1 MIKRILLIISILLIL
16 SCGKSESISEID
28 GTWSLYNQKYIL
40 SDNVQNLKSDGEMY
54 FSGSTPRLKDNGE
67 YLFGSIK
74 QTITV
79 IPDKNYSLY
88 ISGILSSSKIWID
101 NSCLGEYGEIGYSLN
116 ESTPSIKRS
125 IINFIP
131 EKETIDIVIEFSN
144 FHFKSKFLFKWIVY
158 GESRDII
165 DLYIKNQSKD
175 YFTTGLLIICSIL
188 FLLMFIIN
196 IKNKYNLYFA
206 LFTLSYGIR
215 SYLMKNT
222 TIQGILPWFT
232 WTMEYQLNKASE
244 IWALTFIILFLE
256 ALYPKEFRSLFIKI
270 FTIIAFLSSFLAFIP
285 LEYFNRYNILTLM
298 HIEILI
304 SGVYIISRLI
314 RSVRNSRQLSVAAL
328 ISMAL
333 FFASIVFDIIANTTI
348 LLFEYYSAQFV
359 IIVVVTMFM
368 MMGKRISE
376 MTDYVIEKQR
386 INLDIKDVF
395 SKFVPINIL
404 QNLNNGELEDR
415 PAGEYTVEPLTMI
428 FIDIRDFTKLS
439 EGLSPQDNF
448 TMINRFYDIVGSQVN
463 INGGY
468 IESYGGDG
476 VKAIFQCAPDNAIK
490 CAYNISDKVALS
502 SGIKIGLS
510 IHFGKVVLGTIGG
523 EDRIQATAVSDVT
536 RILGSMDQF
545 NSKMGIEI
553 LITKIVYTL
562 STLTNDNVLSLGSI
576 IIEGED
582 EPISLYQIIPS
593 TYQIE
598 PLFKEAFENA
608 ISMLKVKN
616 YPKAYGYFALALQ
629 YNKSHQLTK
638 HYLKEMDTFF
648 KLRELTFTLKL

>member
-1 MIKRILLIISILLIL
+1 MIKKIFLVLSILLIL
-16 SCGKSESISEID
+16 SCGKSESIREIS
-28 GTWSLYNQKYIL
+28 GKWSLFNQKYII
-40 SDNVQNLKSDGEMY
+40 SDNVQNPKSDGEMY

-79 IPDKNYSLY
+79 IPGKNYSLY
-88 ISGILSSSKIWID
+88 ISGILSSSKIWVD
-101 NSCLGEYGEIGYSLN
+101 NNCLGEYGEIGYTLK
-116 ESTPSIKRS
+116 ESTPSIKRAV
-125 IINFIP
+125 INFIP
-131 EKETIDIVIEFSN
+131 EKETVDVVIEFSN
-144 FHFKSKFLFKWIVY
+144 FHLNSKFLFKWIVY
-158 GESRDII
+158 GESKDII
-165 DLYIKNQSKD
+165 NLYIKNQSKD

-188 FLLMFIIN
+188 FFLMYIIN

-222 TIQGILPWFT
+222 TIQDIIPWFS
-232 WTMEYQLNKASE
+232 WTMEYQFTKASE
-244 IWALTFIILFLE
+244 LWALTFIILFYK
-256 ALYPKEFRSLFIKI
+256 ALYPIDFRSFFIKI
-270 FTIIAFLSSFLAFIP
+270 FTIVALLTSFLAFIP
-285 LEYFNRYNILTLM
+285 IDYFNRYNISNVM
-298 HIEILI
+298 HVEIII

-314 RSVRNSRQLSVAAL
+314 RCVRKSRNLSVPAL
-328 ISMAL
+328 ISIIL

-348 LLFEYYSAQFV
+348 ILFEYYSAQFV
-359 IIVVVTMFM
+359 IFVVVTMFM
-368 MMGKRISE
+368 MMGKRRSE
-376 MTDYVIEKQR
+376 STDYVIEKQR
-386 INLDIKDVF
+386 LNLEIKDVF

-448 TMINRFYDIVGSQVN
+448 SMINRFYEIVGEQVN
-463 INGGY
+463 SHDGF

-490 CAYNISDKVALS
+490 AAYKISDEVALS
-502 SGIKIGLS
+502 SGIKIGMS
-510 IHFGKVVLGTIGG
+510 VHFGKVVLGTIGG
-523 EDRIQATAVSDVT
+523 ENRIQATAVSDVT

-553 LITKIVYTL
+553 LITEKVYTL
-562 STLTNDNVLSLGSI
+562 STLNNNQVLSLGSI
-576 IIEGED
+576 IIKGED
-582 EPISLYQIIPS
+582 EQISLYQIIPS
-593 TYQIE
+593 TFQID

-608 ISMLKVKN
+608 IMMLKIKK
-616 YPKAYGYFALALQ
+616 YPKAYGYFSLALQ

-638 HYLKEMDTFF
+638 YYLKEMDTFF